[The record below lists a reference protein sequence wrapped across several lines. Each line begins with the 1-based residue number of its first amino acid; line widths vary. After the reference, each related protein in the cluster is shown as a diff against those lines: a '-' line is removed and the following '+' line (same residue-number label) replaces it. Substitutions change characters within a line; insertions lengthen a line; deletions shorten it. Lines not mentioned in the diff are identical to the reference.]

1 MIDTLTDF
9 LSRIQNEL
17 EKTRLIDVA
26 KSQKAEQENGRS
38 SNGQYVINIKLN
50 QVSYKKIYEFSTIL
64 RSIGKK

>member
-9 LSRIQNEL
+9 LCRIQNEL

-38 SNGQYVINIKLN
+38 SNDQSLLILKLI
-50 QVSYKKIYEFSTIL
+50 VKFLKVL
-64 RSIGKK
+64 K

>member
-38 SNGQYVINIKLN
+38 SNDQYVISLRNIR
-50 QVSYKKIYEFSTIL
+50 IHH
-64 RSIGKK
+64 

>member
-50 QVSYKKIYEFSTIL
+50 KLS
-64 RSIGKK
+64 